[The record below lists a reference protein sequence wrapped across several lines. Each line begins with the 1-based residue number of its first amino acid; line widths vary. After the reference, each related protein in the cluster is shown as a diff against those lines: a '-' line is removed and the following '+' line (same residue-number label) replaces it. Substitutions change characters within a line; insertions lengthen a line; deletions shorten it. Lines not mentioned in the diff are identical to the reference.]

1 MKRSRR
7 SALAGISALAFG
19 SGVTSTIA
27 AFNSAISGA
36 ADMRVVV
43 ADGLEVR
50 AGQAFNDDGSIN
62 TANGNIT
69 PSNYVEYATNS
80 TFFDL
85 SSDPEPQGLV
95 DIDSDDLPVAT
106 VNRRDENVNEDVK
119 IQVATS
125 IDTTSVTFHDILEIK
140 NNGTSPV
147 NVGISYDRNTQT
159 DSVTDTTAN
168 PDSSFN
174 QYGDDVNVAGN
185 TGTEITDATV
195 QHIYQF
201 TVPDPNSNQPNII
214 SPSLNST
221 GDEPT
226 EVQTIGPGGKIQLSL
241 SVDISDIV
249 TVLGNVDVQ
258 SQIEDAAT
266 LSGSPFQEKR
276 DTVDLLDGITVGI
289 EDANNQF

>member
-85 SSDPEPQGLV
+85 SSDPEPLG
-95 DIDSDDLPVAT
+95 SG
-106 VNRRDENVNEDVK
+106 
-119 IQVATS
+119 
-125 IDTTSVTFHDILEIK
+125 EI
-140 NNGTSPV
+140 
-147 NVGISYDRNTQT
+147 R
-159 DSVTDTTAN
+159 
-168 PDSSFN
+168 
-174 QYGDDVNVAGN
+174 
-185 TGTEITDATV
+185 
-195 QHIYQF
+195 
-201 TVPDPNSNQPNII
+201 
-214 SPSLNST
+214 
-221 GDEPT
+221 GDE
-226 EVQTIGPGGKIQLSL
+226 L
-241 SVDISDIV
+241 
-249 TVLGNVDVQ
+249 LG
-258 SQIEDAAT
+258 SA
-266 LSGSPFQEKR
+266 G
-276 DTVDLLDGITVGI
+276 
-289 EDANNQF
+289 